1 MSNDSLAFRI
11 ESGLKNGFN
20 NSEIVIPVVVSNIG
34 ILAAVLCTIFGSII
48 NGTAMFVMLKVRKSQ
63 KHFFLD
69 FNSSKNERFYFD
81 PLKCATLQK
90 LDTHYY
96 DILIRESLI

>member
-34 ILAAVLCTIFGSII
+34 LLAAVLFTILGSII
-48 NGTAMFVMLKVRKSQ
+48 NGTAMFVMLKVRKFQ
-63 KHFFLD
+63 KHSILP
-69 FNSSKNERFYFD
+69 KNKRFYF
-81 PLKCATLQK
+81 
-90 LDTHYY
+90 
-96 DILIRESLI
+96 